1 MAYTLEDI
9 RDMVNAELENH
20 EIMGS
25 FDFIGDGTTTQWYV
39 APPGFFVVP
48 DTLVVK
54 VDGVAAGGSVDGLS
68 GILTMESA
76 PAGTKVCRATF
87 KYHAWSDDVIDSMI
101 NATINSM
108 FPSIYVRATDT
119 ITTDGTSFEYDVDDT
134 VEFVIGVEFKDTS
147 STNYTKKRNTRY
159 TIFTDGTHKVIRF
172 FTAPAAGTVR
182 IHTISRLLPLSSDS
196 DTLAAAGI
204 PERAADAL
212 VSGSVYRCLLQKS
225 APRIRSDVAVA
236 SMGTGS
242 IFPSMMAQ
250 VAQSWLMRFQFQMA
264 SIRMAPWSYQ

>member
-9 RDMVNAELENH
+9 RVMVNAELENH
-20 EIMGS
+20 EIMGT

-54 VDGVAAGGSVDGLS
+54 VDGTEQNATVDGLS
-68 GILTMESA
+68 GILTMDSA
-76 PAGTKVCRATF
+76 PAGTTVCQATF

-108 FPSIYVRATDT
+108 FPSIYVRGTET
-119 ITTDGTSFEYDVDDT
+119 ITSDGSSYEYDVPAT
-134 VEFVIGVEFKDTS
+134 VEFVLGVELMES
-147 STNYTKKRNTRY
+147 SATNYTKKRSTKY

-172 FTAPAAGTVR
+172 FSPPEAGTLR
-182 IHTISRLLPLSSDS
+182 LHTISRPSELTADD

-204 PERAADAL
+204 PERAADTL
-212 VSGSVYRCLLQKS
+212 VSGSIYRCLLQKS

-236 SMGTGS
+236 SMGTGT
-242 IFPSMMAQ
+242 IFPSMMTQ
-250 VAQSWLMRFQFQMA
+250 VAQAWLMRFQFQMA
-264 SIRMAPWSYQ
+264 SVKMAPWSYQ